1 MRTGPSFSEAIGC
14 LEMAPEGA
22 PAESSWVA
30 KAGCDSGSLA
40 PAESDNSGVGFSV
53 FCTRETSEVGK

>member
-14 LEMAPEGA
+14 LEMVL
-22 PAESSWVA
+22 ESSWVA

-53 FCTRETSEVGK
+53 FCTGETSEVGK